1 MISLLTFHNVRAV
14 SLSLRFKRKWRHV
27 IGNLKIKRKNPFI
40 FKITNGQS
48 SATAIYFVIR
58 RLKKN
63 PSNCIGLA
71 RACPGLQA
79 VQVPLLSARDRPN
92 AACYPGNKGSN
103 SVKALPLFST
113 ISDFKAKR
121 PYREWF

>member
-40 FKITNGQS
+40 FKITNVQS
-48 SATAIYFVIR
+48 AQRQFTSSFAVE
-58 RLKKN
+58 KN

>member
-1 MISLLTFHNVRAV
+1 MLKSKEKTLSFSRLQMFKVAQRQFTSSFAV
-14 SLSLRFKRKWRHV
+14 E
-27 IGNLKIKRKNPFI
+27 
-40 FKITNGQS
+40 
-48 SATAIYFVIR
+48 
-58 RLKKN
+58 KN